1 MINSSN
7 SFYTRED
14 INTYYKDH
22 TETFGYNQC
31 VSIYMTLEINSNGDV
46 SLCRDY
52 VIGNIQK
59 DRVVDMWNNAV
70 AVD

>member
-1 MINSSN
+1 
-7 SFYTRED
+7 
-14 INTYYKDH
+14 
-22 TETFGYNQC
+22 
-31 VSIYMTLEINSNGDV
+31 MTLEINSNGDV
-46 SLCRDY
+46 SLCRDYHDY

>member
-1 MINSSN
+1 
-7 SFYTRED
+7 
-14 INTYYKDH
+14 
-22 TETFGYNQC
+22 
-31 VSIYMTLEINSNGDV
+31 MTLEINSNGDV

-52 VIGNIQK
+52 VIGHIQK